1 MPLPCRSTNFLV
13 ASLVA
18 SMACAAC
25 HTQADETSTLRALQS
40 QWYQDFA
47 ARDVARLT
55 AYHASDGVVADPH
68 GLVTGTSAIQ
78 AMWQAAAA
86 DRSTT
91 MRGDIL
97 RVEISESRDLAYIL
111 GRYITTEVASS
122 TQRPAPTPRRTH
134 GCHR

>member
-1 MPLPCRSTNFLV
+1 
-13 ASLVA
+13 
-18 SMACAAC
+18 MACAAC

-111 GRYITTEVASS
+111 GRYITTEVDSG
-122 TQRPAPTPRRTH
+122 TQRLKSDTGTYVSIYRKQRDGSWKIAVDINTR
-134 GCHR
+134 